1 MKKLLLSL
9 VLVLSSVVMFA
20 QSNMREVVYL
30 KNGSVIK
37 GVILEQV
44 PNESIKVQTADGSV
58 FVYPMADV
66 ERITKETV
74 ETQVQTQVEQNSS
87 FSVNGLMERDGCDL
101 VIRGRELSDEEL
113 KALLSEDCYETYLS
127 ARKQFNTGNGFL
139 IPGWITFG
147 SAITLAFV
155 SGFTGGDELMIP
167 AYVLELTADVL
178 LPLGFIFKGIGKG
191 RINWVAE
198 DYNRNQN
205 KNYSFNVAPSIM
217 KCNAPSAENNM
228 ALGMTFSLNF

>member
-9 VLVLSSVVMFA
+9 VLVLSSLVMFA

-44 PNESIKVQTADGSV
+44 QDESVKIQTSDGSI

-74 ETQVQTQVEQNSS
+74 ETQVQQSS
-87 FSVNGLMERDGCDL
+87 SYSVNGLMERDGRDL
-101 VIRGRELSDEEL
+101 VIRGRELSDSEL
-113 KALLSEDCYETYLS
+113 MTLLSYEGYETYMS

-147 SAITLAFV
+147 SAMTLAFIA
-155 SGFTGGDELMIP
+155 GYTGNVDLMIP
-167 AYVLELTADVL
+167 AYILELTADVF

-191 RINWVAE
+191 RIDWVA
-198 DYNRNQN
+198 DDFNRNQN
-205 KNYSFNVAPSIM
+205 KTYSFNVAPSIM
-217 KCNAPSAENNM
+217 KCNAPGTEGNAT
-228 ALGMTFSLNF
+228 LGMTFSLNF

>member
-9 VLVLSSVVMFA
+9 VLALSSLVMFA
-20 QSNMREVVYL
+20 QNNMHEVVYL

-44 PNESIKVQTADGSV
+44 PNESIKVQTADGSI

-66 ERITKETV
+66 EKISKEVT
-74 ETQVQTQVEQNSS
+74 ETQVQQSTSIS
-87 FSVNGLMERDGCDL
+87 INGLMERDGRDL
-101 VIRGRELSDEEL
+101 VIRGRELSDSEL
-113 KALLSEDCYETYLS
+113 MTLLSYEGYETYMS

-147 SAITLAFV
+147 SAMTLAFV
-155 SGFTGGDELMIP
+155 SGFTGDDELMIP

-205 KNYSFNVAPSIM
+205 KNYSFNVSPSIL
-217 KCNAPSAENNM
+217 KCNAPGAEGN
-228 ALGMTFSLNF
+228 AAFGMTLSLNF

>member
-9 VLVLSSVVMFA
+9 VLVLSSLVMFA
-20 QSNMREVVYL
+20 QNNMHEVVYL

-44 PNESIKVQTADGSV
+44 PNESVKIQTSDGSI

-74 ETQVQTQVEQNSS
+74 ETQVQQSS
-87 FSVNGLMERDGCDL
+87 SYSVNGLMERDGRDL

-147 SAITLAFV
+147 SAMTLAFIA
-155 SGFTGGDELMIP
+155 GYTGDTDLMIP
-167 AYVLELTADVL
+167 AYVLELTADVF

-191 RINWVAE
+191 RIDWVA
-198 DYNRNQN
+198 DDFNRNPN

>member
-44 PNESIKVQTADGSV
+44 QDESVKIQTSDGSI

-74 ETQVQTQVEQNSS
+74 ETQVQQSS
-87 FSVNGLMERDGCDL
+87 SYSVNGLMERDGRNL
-101 VIRGRELSDEEL
+101 VIRDRELSDNEL
-113 KALLSEDCYETYLS
+113 MVLLSYEGYETYMS

-147 SAITLAFV
+147 SAMTLAFIA
-155 SGFTGGDELMIP
+155 GYTGNVDLMIP
-167 AYVLELTADVL
+167 AYILELTADVF

-191 RINWVAE
+191 RIDWVA
-198 DYNRNQN
+198 DDFNRNPN

-217 KCNAPSAENNM
+217 KCNAPGTEGNAT
-228 ALGMTFSLNF
+228 LGMTFSLNF